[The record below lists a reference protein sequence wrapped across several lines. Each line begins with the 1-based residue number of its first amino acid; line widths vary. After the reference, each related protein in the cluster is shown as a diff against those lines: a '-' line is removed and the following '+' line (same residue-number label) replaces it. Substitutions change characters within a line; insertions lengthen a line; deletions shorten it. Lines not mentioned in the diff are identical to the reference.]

1 MANRCMYKMVVRG
14 KKNACYAFYAGQ
26 LHYVQDI
33 NYEGGSDENYKIR
46 FSGECKWT
54 VDSYCVRYDGEP
66 VELPEDCDE
75 AMKYAKE
82 VGNINVEGRA
92 KMYSVSVIY
101 NSTDLDDPEFAD
113 ACGEFGVES
122 YYYFDDNFDTDFD
135 ESDDEFIEIK
145 RYDDDSEDY
154 DEEED
159 DE

>member
-101 NSTDLDDPEFAD
+101 NSTDL
-113 ACGEFGVES
+113 GLV
-122 YYYFDDNFDTDFD
+122 
-135 ESDDEFIEIK
+135 
-145 RYDDDSEDY
+145 
-154 DEEED
+154 
-159 DE
+159 